1 MVELVNPYDT
11 SRPVSEEKMFF
22 GRDDALAWIRE
33 NLVGGRRVLVIHG
46 PRRIGKSSLLRQL
59 AFHLPP
65 GYIPVFLDLRQ
76 ARQKNLPALLWQ
88 VGVDVASKLR
98 ETYGLPLAEPAL
110 EAIQKDPTYL
120 ADHFFPQV
128 QEMLGDGQ
136 LVLLADNL
144 DALAEPRRPGPEK
157 KPLVEDASQAQEAGE
172 VELAPAFLSFLA
184 DALKD
189 RPWIRLILA
198 LRQPESLAGK
208 FPHLFA
214 AAAYRK
220 LGPLTSPEAARLIRE
235 PVSGMLDYD
244 VGVTRRIME
253 LTSNHPYFIQLFC
266 YTLFNRCARNGR
278 ATLSDV
284 EAAVDELLA
293 LGISDFHELW
303 EASSPQEK
311 IILAALGALHW
322 GHGIATRQDVSS
334 ALSRRGIRADPAEV
348 AEALDSLAARDILE
362 RLGAFSY
369 RFHVDLLRIWL
380 GRNQRPDEVY
390 REIRWPVKARP
401 PEAQRPT
408 GVPRSE
414 VQALA
419 GPETHPWWARWVI
432 VMLAFAAMLLS
443 SLAVSSWLAS
453 RGMIGGVPTPTGSAV
468 TATSQ
473 RMRPTFTPTFA
484 PTPTRPIVVVRT
496 IPAIA
501 YMCKEKR
508 TDPWR
513 ICVMD
518 AEGTNVTV
526 LTDSAGDD
534 TTPAWSPDGE
544 HIVFVSTRDGNREIY
559 VMDADGHNQIN
570 LTNHPADDW
579 MPAWSPDGE
588 RIAFVSYRAGNW
600 EIYVMGADGSNVTR
614 LTEERADDWA
624 PSWSPDG
631 AELAFCSTRDGNWEI
646 YVMDSSGS
654 LPLRLTEHP
663 ENDLAPVWSPDGQ
676 WIAFESTRDG
686 NAEIYVMDRN
696 GEQVRNLSNTP
707 MADDHGPSWSP
718 DGDRIVF
725 YSIRDGDWDI
735 YVMNNA
741 GGEVI
746 NLTNN
751 EINDQAP
758 VWRP

>member
-1 MVELVNPYDT
+1 MKPQAESSAQEVEGVELT
-11 SRPVSEEKMFF
+11 
-22 GRDDALAWIRE
+22 
-33 NLVGGRRVLVIHG
+33 
-46 PRRIGKSSLLRQL
+46 Q
-59 AFHLPP
+59 
-65 GYIPVFLDLRQ
+65 
-76 ARQKNLPALLWQ
+76 
-88 VGVDVASKLR
+88 
-98 ETYGLPLAEPAL
+98 
-110 EAIQKDPTYL
+110 
-120 ADHFFPQV
+120 
-128 QEMLGDGQ
+128 
-136 LVLLADNL
+136 
-144 DALAEPRRPGPEK
+144 
-157 KPLVEDASQAQEAGE
+157 
-172 VELAPAFLSFLA
+172 AFLSSLA
-184 DALKD
+184 DGLKD
-189 RPWIRLILA
+189 KPWIRLILA
-198 LRQPESLAGK
+198 LRQPEYFAGK
-208 FPHLFA
+208 LPHLFA
-214 AAAYRK
+214 TAAYRQ
-220 LGPLTSPEAARLIRE
+220 LGSLTSPEAARLIRE
-235 PVSGMLDYD
+235 PVSGMLNYD

-253 LTSNHPYFIQLFC
+253 LTSNHPYFLQLFC
-266 YTLFNRCARNGR
+266 YTLFNRCARSGR
-278 ATLSDV
+278 TTLSDV
-284 EAAVDELLA
+284 EAVVDELLA
-293 LGISDFHELW
+293 LGIPDFHELW

-311 IILAALGALHW
+311 IVLATLGALRW

-334 ALSRRGIRADPAEV
+334 ALFRRGIRADPKEV
-348 AEALDSLAARDILE
+348 AEVLDSLAARHILE

-380 GRNQRPDEVY
+380 GRSQSPDEVY
-390 REIRWPVKARP
+390 RAMRWPLKTRP
-401 PEAQRPT
+401 PESQRPASAQL
-408 GVPRSE
+408 SE
-414 VQALA
+414 VQTLA
-419 GPETHPWWARWVI
+419 GPETHPWWVRWIIVI
-432 VMLAFAAMLLS
+432 LAFSAVLLS
-443 SLAVSSWLAS
+443 SLAVSSWLAN
-453 RGMIGGVPTPTGSAV
+453 RGPKGMPAPTSP
-468 TATSQ
+468 TATAVSQ

-501 YMCKEKR
+501 YMCREKR

-526 LTDSAGDD
+526 LPGSGDD

-544 HIVFVSTRDGNREIY
+544 RIVFVSNRDGNREIY

-570 LTNHPADDW
+570 LTNHPAEDW

-588 RIAFVSYRAGNW
+588 RIAFVSYRDGNW

-614 LTEERADDWA
+614 LTEEKADDWA

-654 LPLRLTEHP
+654 LPIRLTEHP

-686 NAEIYVMDRN
+686 NSEIYIMDRN
-696 GEQVRNLSNTP
+696 GEQLRNLSNTP
-707 MADDHGPSWSP
+707 MADDHGPGWSP
-718 DGDRIVF
+718 DGNRIVF

-735 YVMNNA
+735 YAMNNA
-741 GGEVI
+741 GGELV